1 MFESTREELVHH
13 PNQLTDLNQWLFV
26 TVNTAKSMID
36 NTDKAQFP
44 YLKKF
49 FSCDTTEDIQQL
61 FDKVQGKFGQNNFS
75 QRHSLRYLYLCSLV
89 ANFPRTNLSNKDK
102 QLISCFITND
112 QYLLYEI

>member
-1 MFESTREELVHH
+1 M
-13 PNQLTDLNQWLFV
+13 NQWLFV
-26 TVNTAKSMID
+26 TINTAKSMID
-36 NTDKAQFP
+36 NTDKSKSS

-49 FSCDTTEDIQQL
+49 VSCNTTDDIQQL
-61 FDKVQGKFGQNNFS
+61 FDKVQGKFGQTNFS

-89 ANFPRTNLSNKDK
+89 ADFPQTNLSSEDK